1 MGRNNIYTLV
11 LLFAL
16 TLATAVI
23 SRQMD
28 MAAIGVIFIVGL
40 SAIKF
45 LLVAFN
51 FMELKK
57 AHVFW
62 KILLLSY
69 LTVYVAVILIVMV

>member
-1 MGRNNIYTLV
+1 MERSNIYTLV
-11 LLFAL
+11 SLFIL
-16 TLATAVI
+16 TIAAAVI
-23 SRQMD
+23 SQQMG
-28 MAAIGVIFIVGL
+28 MAAMGVILIVGL

>member
-1 MGRNNIYTLV
+1 MGRNHIYTLAT
-11 LLFAL
+11 LFIL

-23 SRQMD
+23 SQQVN
-28 MAAIGVIFIVGL
+28 MAVTGSILIVGL

-57 AHVFW
+57 ANIFW
-62 KILLLSY
+62 KVLLVGY
-69 LTVYVAVILIVMV
+69 LTVYVAVILVVMV

>member
-1 MGRNNIYTLV
+1 MGRNNIFTLAI
-11 LLFAL
+11 LFVL

-23 SRQMD
+23 SQQMG
-28 MAAIGVIFIVGL
+28 MAVTGSILIVGL

-57 AHVFW
+57 ANIFW
-62 KILLLSY
+62 KVLLVGY
-69 LTVYVAVILIVMV
+69 LTVYVAVILVVMI

>member
-1 MGRNNIYTLV
+1 MGRNNIYTLAI
-11 LLFAL
+11 LFAL

-23 SRQMD
+23 SRQMA
-28 MAAIGVIFIVGL
+28 MAATGTILIVGL

-57 AHVFW
+57 ANNFW
-62 KILLLSY
+62 KGLLLGY
-69 LTVYVAVILIVMV
+69 LTAYVTVILIVLG